1 MNFKSVSKIS
11 LHSFQ
16 VHHNNGRSHTEQE
29 SFCPRQPILNGN
41 LANTEAP
48 EMNRIEGQ
56 EGFCIPP
63 KEDLGLVTS
72 TNKVVQFELEPLT
85 TEGH

>member
-1 MNFKSVSKIS
+1 
-11 LHSFQ
+11 
-16 VHHNNGRSHTEQE
+16 
-29 SFCPRQPILNGN
+29 LNGN
-41 LANTEAP
+41 LANTDQ

-63 KEDLGLVTS
+63 KEDLGLVPS

-85 TEGH
+85 AEGN